1 MDKKIFS
8 VKEGRINYM
17 VKKKSGEVINKS
29 WDKVLENFFVKKLP
43 ALPEGVKEALVKF
56 GPWITL
62 VALVLSLPTLLM
74 ALGLRSVYMSTAY
87 GYHYG
92 YSYYWWISIASMVL
106 MAIAL
111 PGLFKRQLSAWK
123 RMFYAVLVTAVYDL
137 VTFSLGGLIIG
148 TGISLYILYQI
159 KSFYK

>member
-1 MDKKIFS
+1 
-8 VKEGRINYM
+8 
-17 VKKKSGEVINKS
+17 
-29 WDKVLENFFVKKLP
+29 
-43 ALPEGVKEALVKF
+43 
-56 GPWITL
+56 
-62 VALVLSLPTLLM
+62 M

-87 GYHYG
+87 GYHYS

-123 RMFYAVLVTAVYDL
+123 LMFYAVLVTAVYDL